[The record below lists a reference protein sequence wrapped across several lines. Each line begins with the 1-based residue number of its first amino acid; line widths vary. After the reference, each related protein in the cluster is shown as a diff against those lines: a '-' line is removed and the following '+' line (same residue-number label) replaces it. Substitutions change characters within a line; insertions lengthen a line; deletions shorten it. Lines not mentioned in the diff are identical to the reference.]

1 MTAVSDDILIPLV
14 ISFVLGSLIGL
25 ERQYRQHAAGLR
37 TNVLVAVGSA
47 LFVNMTLIGWHTYG
61 GNQTPVHAIGAVIT
75 GVGFLGAGVIM
86 REGVNVRG
94 INTAATLWT
103 SAAVGAAAGAS
114 LYYEAVIGTLII
126 LLTNTLLRPIA
137 NFINRIP
144 TDSSHTEATFR
155 ITLTGRKPDAH
166 EILTAL
172 STALRQRN
180 LPWRDLQTK
189 SLGEDVQVD
198 VLLIPS
204 SIATEELDGLVAQL
218 FSMDVVQNAYWAPS
232 YGR

>member
-1 MTAVSDDILIPLV
+1 M
-14 ISFVLGSLIGL
+14 
-25 ERQYRQHAAGLR
+25 
-37 TNVLVAVGSA
+37 
-47 LFVNMTLIGWHTYG
+47 
-61 GNQTPVHAIGAVIT
+61 IT

-94 INTAATLWT
+94 INTAATPLDVGR
-103 SAAVGAAAGAS
+103 VGAAAGAS

-189 SLGEDVQVD
+189 SVGDDVQVD
-198 VLLIPS
+198 VLSFRPRSLRKSWTGS
-204 SIATEELDGLVAQL
+204 SRS
-218 FSMDVVQNAYWAPS
+218 FSPWTSCRTPI
-232 YGR
+232 GP

>member
-1 MTAVSDDILIPLV
+1 METNNILVPLIVSFLLGAV
-14 ISFVLGSLIGL
+14 IGL

-37 TNVLVAVGSA
+37 TNVLVSVGSA
-47 LFVNMTLIGWHTYG
+47 LFVNMTLIGWQTFG

-103 SAAVGAAAGAS
+103 SAAVGAASGAA
-114 LYYEAVIGTLII
+114 LYHEAVLGAFII
-126 LLTNTLLRPIA
+126 LLTNTLLRPLA

-144 TDSSHTEATFR
+144 TNAANTESTFR
-155 ITLTGRKPDAH
+155 VTLTVRKTDAH
-166 EILTAL
+166 VVLTRL
-172 STALRQRN
+172 SEVLRQRKM
-180 LPWRDLQTK
+180 PWRDLTTK
-189 SLGEDVQVD
+189 SSGEDIQID

-204 SIATEELDGLVAQL
+204 SIPDEELDGLVAEL
-218 FSMDVVQNAYWAPS
+218 FAIPEVQNAFWAPS

>member
-86 REGVNVRG
+86 REGVNVPSFVLRSQ
-94 INTAATLWT
+94 ICPR
-103 SAAVGAAAGAS
+103 S
-114 LYYEAVIGTLII
+114 I
-126 LLTNTLLRPIA
+126 LRIDLR
-137 NFINRIP
+137 
-144 TDSSHTEATFR
+144 
-155 ITLTGRKPDAH
+155 
-166 EILTAL
+166 
-172 STALRQRN
+172 
-180 LPWRDLQTK
+180 
-189 SLGEDVQVD
+189 
-198 VLLIPS
+198 
-204 SIATEELDGLVAQL
+204 
-218 FSMDVVQNAYWAPS
+218 
-232 YGR
+232 